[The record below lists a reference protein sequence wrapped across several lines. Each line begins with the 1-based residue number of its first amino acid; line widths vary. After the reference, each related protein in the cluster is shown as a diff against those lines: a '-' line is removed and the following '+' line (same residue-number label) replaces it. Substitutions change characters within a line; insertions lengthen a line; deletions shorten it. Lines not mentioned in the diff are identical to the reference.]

1 MQLKVN
7 NLSYRYNEN
16 SPWILKDVSFTI
28 NENERVALV
37 GPSGYGKSTLAKI
50 VSGYLKPVEGEVLW
64 DDKELPKKGFN
75 PIQLI
80 YQHPEK
86 SVNPRWK
93 MNKILRESWNPD
105 DDFLSAMGIEKSW
118 LNRWPNELSG
128 GELQRFCIARVLSPE
143 TKFLVCDEITT
154 MLDVITQAQIW
165 HLLLENSK
173 RNNLGMLVVTHN
185 IALAEKVC
193 DRIIELPKINNI
205 KNINIENEKIEVANY

>member
-205 KNINIENEKIEVANY
+205 ETEYLDSEKIEVANY

>member
-1 MQLKVN
+1 MQIKVN

-118 LNRWPNELSG
+118 LNRWPNEFSG

-205 KNINIENEKIEVANY
+205 ETEYLDSEKIEVANY